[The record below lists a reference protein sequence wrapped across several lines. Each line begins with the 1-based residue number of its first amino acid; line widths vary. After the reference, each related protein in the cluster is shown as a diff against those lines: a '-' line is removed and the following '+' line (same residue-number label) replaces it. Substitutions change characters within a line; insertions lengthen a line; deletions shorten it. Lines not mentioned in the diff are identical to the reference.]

1 MKCDICQINEA
12 VVFLQEVRGNQKK
25 ELHLCLE
32 CANKKGIPTPMPG
45 EKFNPEKISL
55 EKIIS
60 AMTEKRS
67 CKVCGRSLDD
77 IKRYR
82 SVGCPGCYNEF
93 LLEIKEILCGNGN
106 SKSYCGS
113 FPKHVSDGRS
123 YLHDRVILQEKL
135 AESVAREDFEM
146 AAIYRDKIKELDKKD
161 E

>member
-1 MKCDICQINEA
+1 MKCDICKINDA
-12 VVFLQEVRGNQKK
+12 VIFLQEVRGNQKK
-25 ELHLCLE
+25 EVHLCFE
-32 CANKKGIPTPMPG
+32 CAAKKGIPTPTPG
-45 EKFNPEKISL
+45 ESFNPEKISL

-82 SVGCPGCYNEF
+82 AVGCPACYSNF
-93 LLEIKEILCGNGN
+93 TQEIKEIFAGNGEL
-106 SKSYCGS
+106 KTYCGT
-113 FPKHVSDGRS
+113 FPKHVSDGHS
-123 YLHDRVILQEKL
+123 SLQDRAILQEKL
-135 AESVAREDFEM
+135 AESVAREDFEK

>member
-1 MKCDICQINEA
+1 MQLFFYKKFEEIKKKRYICVLN
-12 VVFLQEVRGNQKK
+12 VLQ
-25 ELHLCLE
+25 
-32 CANKKGIPTPMPG
+32 KKGIPTPTPG
-45 EKFNPEKISL
+45 ESFNPEKISL

-82 SVGCPGCYNEF
+82 AVGCPACYSNF
-93 LLEIKEILCGNGN
+93 SQEIKEIFAGNGEL
-106 SKSYCGS
+106 KTYCGT

-123 YLHDRVILQEKL
+123 SLQDRAILQEKL
-135 AESVAREDFEM
+135 AESVAREDFEK